1 MRKPSEPSLV
11 VITDEVTS
19 HLLLSFASNSTS
31 SHPLNVTILRL
42 LSVFLGDTEN
52 IRSAPVCA
60 GLRRSAPVRA
70 GLRRFAPVR
79 AGLRRSILKIFVNR
93 KFRLFIKKLSSGESR
108 IVFSKEEPRTQ
119 RSFLER
125 NARER

>member
-1 MRKPSEPSLV
+1 MGSSELRPKSG
-11 VITDEVTS
+11 T
-19 HLLLSFASNSTS
+19 LLTKKRETLKISG
-31 SHPLNVTILRL
+31 LRRSAPVRAGL
-42 LSVFLGDTEN
+42 R
-52 IRSAPVCA
+52 RSAPVCA

-70 GLRRFAPVR
+70 GLRR
-79 AGLRRSILKIFVNR
+79 SILKIFVNR
-93 KFRLFIKKLSSGESR
+93 KFRFFIKKLSSGESR